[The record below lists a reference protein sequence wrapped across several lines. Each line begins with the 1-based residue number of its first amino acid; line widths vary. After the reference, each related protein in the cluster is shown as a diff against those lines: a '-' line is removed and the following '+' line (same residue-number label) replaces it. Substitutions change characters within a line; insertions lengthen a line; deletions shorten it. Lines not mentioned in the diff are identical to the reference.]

1 MSDAT
6 HLSLSDLRAQRNALQ
21 RQEDAVSFVRRL
33 TQGRIDLVHDEE
45 RRRAANAPAP
55 SGTLTERLANVF
67 GQEHG
72 GGSARPPRE
81 TDVPADH
88 PLLVQLDELCEE
100 FSFENLES
108 LTDADISALRD
119 ALTLFEQ
126 SCSQQRH
133 QMFVQIDALTA
144 ELVARLRDGG
154 TAALLTD

>member
-33 TQGRIDLVHDEE
+33 TQGRIDLVLDEE
-45 RRRAANAPAP
+45 RRRVAKAPAP

-119 ALTLFEQ
+119 ALTMFEQ

-133 QMFVQIDALTA
+133 QMFEQIDALTA

>member
-6 HLSLSDLRAQRNALQ
+6 HLPLSDLRAQRNALQ

-33 TQGRIDLVHDEE
+33 TQGRIDLVLDEE
-45 RRRAANAPAP
+45 RRRATKAPAP

-108 LTDADISALRD
+108 LSDADISALRD

-133 QMFVQIDALTA
+133 QMFEQIDALTA

>member
-1 MSDAT
+1 MTDAT
-6 HLSLSDLRAQRNALQ
+6 HLPLSELRAQRSALQ

-45 RRRAANAPAP
+45 RRRAAKAPAP

-108 LTDADISALRD
+108 LPDADITALRD
-119 ALTLFEQ
+119 ALTMFEQ

-133 QMFVQIDALTA
+133 QMFEQIDALTA
-144 ELVARLRDGG
+144 VLVARLRDGG

>member
-6 HLSLSDLRAQRNALQ
+6 HLSLSELRAQRSALQ

-33 TQGRIDLVHDEE
+33 TQGRIDLVLDEE
-45 RRRAANAPAP
+45 RRRATKAPAP

-119 ALTLFEQ
+119 ALTMFEQ

-133 QMFVQIDALTA
+133 QMFEQIDALTA

>member
-6 HLSLSDLRAQRNALQ
+6 HLSLSELRAQRSALQ

-33 TQGRIDLVHDEE
+33 TQGRIDLVLDEE
-45 RRRAANAPAP
+45 RRRATKAPAP

-133 QMFVQIDALTA
+133 QMFEQIDALTA

>member
-1 MSDAT
+1 MTDAT
-6 HLSLSDLRAQRNALQ
+6 HLSLSELRAQRSALQ

-33 TQGRIDLVHDEE
+33 TQGRIDLVLDEE
-45 RRRAANAPAP
+45 RRRATKAPAP
-55 SGTLTERLANVF
+55 SGTLTQRLANVF

-119 ALTLFEQ
+119 ALTMFEQ

-133 QMFVQIDALTA
+133 QMFEQIDALTA

>member
-6 HLSLSDLRAQRNALQ
+6 HLSLSELRAQRSALQ

-33 TQGRIDLVHDEE
+33 TQGRIDLVLDEE
-45 RRRAANAPAP
+45 RRRATKAPAP

-81 TDVPADH
+81 TNVPADH

-119 ALTLFEQ
+119 ALTMFEQ

-133 QMFVQIDALTA
+133 QMFEQIDALTA

>member
-45 RRRAANAPAP
+45 RRRATNAPVP
-55 SGTLTERLANVF
+55 SGTLPERLANVF

-119 ALTLFEQ
+119 ALTMFEQ

-133 QMFVQIDALTA
+133 QMFEQIDALTA

>member
-33 TQGRIDLVHDEE
+33 TQGRIDLVLDEE
-45 RRRAANAPAP
+45 RRRATKAPAP
-55 SGTLTERLANVF
+55 SGNLTQRLANVF

-119 ALTLFEQ
+119 ALTMFEQ

-133 QMFVQIDALTA
+133 QMFEQIDALTA

>member
-1 MSDAT
+1 
-6 HLSLSDLRAQRNALQ
+6 
-21 RQEDAVSFVRRL
+21 
-33 TQGRIDLVHDEE
+33 
-45 RRRAANAPAP
+45 
-55 SGTLTERLANVF
+55 LTERLANVF

-119 ALTLFEQ
+119 ALTMFEQ

-133 QMFVQIDALTA
+133 QMFEQIDALTA

>member
-33 TQGRIDLVHDEE
+33 TQGRIDLVLDEE
-45 RRRAANAPAP
+45 RRRATKAPAP

-108 LTDADISALRD
+108 LTDTDLRSLRD
-119 ALTLFEQ
+119 ALTMFEQ

-133 QMFVQIDALTA
+133 QMFEQIDALTA

>member
-6 HLSLSDLRAQRNALQ
+6 HLSLTDLRAKRNALQ

-33 TQGRIDLVHDEE
+33 TQGRVDLVHDEE
-45 RRRAANAPAP
+45 RLRASKSLA
-55 SGTLTERLANVF
+55 SKSTLTQRLANVF

-81 TDVPADH
+81 TDVAADH
-88 PLLVQLDELCEE
+88 ALLVQLDELCAE
-100 FSFENLES
+100 FLFENLES
-108 LTDADISALRD
+108 LTDADLGALRD

-133 QMFVQIDALTA
+133 EMFEQIDALTA
-144 ELVARLRDGG
+144 ELVTRLRDGG
-154 TAALLTD
+154 TAAILTD

>member
-33 TQGRIDLVHDEE
+33 TQGRIDLVLDEE
-45 RRRAANAPAP
+45 RRRAAKAPAP

-119 ALTLFEQ
+119 ALTMFEQ

-133 QMFVQIDALTA
+133 QMFEQIDALTA

>member
-6 HLSLSDLRAQRNALQ
+6 HLSLSDLRAQRSALQ

-45 RRRAANAPAP
+45 RRRTTNTPAP
-55 SGTLTERLANVF
+55 SGTLTQRLANVF

-100 FSFENLES
+100 FSFENIQS

-119 ALTLFEQ
+119 ALTMFEQ

-133 QMFVQIDALTA
+133 QMFEQIDALTA

>member
-133 QMFVQIDALTA
+133 QMFEQIDALTA

>member
-6 HLSLSDLRAQRNALQ
+6 HLSLSELRAQRSALQ

-33 TQGRIDLVHDEE
+33 TQGRIDLVLDEE
-45 RRRAANAPAP
+45 RRRATKAPAP

-108 LTDADISALRD
+108 LSDADISALRD

-133 QMFVQIDALTA
+133 QMFEQIDALTA

>member
-33 TQGRIDLVHDEE
+33 TQGRIDLVLDEE
-45 RRRAANAPAP
+45 RRRAAKAPAP

-108 LTDADISALRD
+108 LSDADISALRD

-133 QMFVQIDALTA
+133 QMFEQIDALTA

>member
-33 TQGRIDLVHDEE
+33 TQGRIDLVLDEE
-45 RRRAANAPAP
+45 RRRATKAPAP

-108 LTDADISALRD
+108 LSDADISALRD

-133 QMFVQIDALTA
+133 QMFEQIDALTA

>member
-6 HLSLSDLRAQRNALQ
+6 HLSLSDLRARRSALQ

-45 RRRAANAPAP
+45 RRRATNAPVP

-108 LTDADISALRD
+108 LTDTDLRSLRD
-119 ALTLFEQ
+119 ALTMFEQ

-133 QMFVQIDALTA
+133 QMFEQIDALTA

>member
-33 TQGRIDLVHDEE
+33 TQGRIDLVLDEE
-45 RRRAANAPAP
+45 RRRAAKAPAP

-100 FSFENLES
+100 FSSENLES
-108 LTDADISALRD
+108 LSDADISALRD

-133 QMFVQIDALTA
+133 QMFEQIDALTA

>member
-45 RRRAANAPAP
+45 RRRAAKAPAP

-108 LTDADISALRD
+108 LSDADISALRD

-133 QMFVQIDALTA
+133 QMFEQIDALTA

>member
-45 RRRAANAPAP
+45 RRRAAKAPAP

-119 ALTLFEQ
+119 ALTMFEQ

-133 QMFVQIDALTA
+133 QMFEQIDALTA

>member
-6 HLSLSDLRAQRNALQ
+6 HLPLSDLRAQRNALQ

-33 TQGRIDLVHDEE
+33 TQGRIDLVLDEE
-45 RRRAANAPAP
+45 RRRATKAPAP

-72 GGSARPPRE
+72 VGSARPPRE

-119 ALTLFEQ
+119 ALTMFEQ

-133 QMFVQIDALTA
+133 QMFEQIDALTA

>member
-6 HLSLSDLRAQRNALQ
+6 HLPLSDLRAQRNALQ

-33 TQGRIDLVHDEE
+33 TQGRIDLVLDEE
-45 RRRAANAPAP
+45 RRRATKAPAP

-119 ALTLFEQ
+119 ALTMFEQ

-133 QMFVQIDALTA
+133 QMFEQIDALTA

>member
-1 MSDAT
+1 
-6 HLSLSDLRAQRNALQ
+6 LSLSELRAQRSALQ

-33 TQGRIDLVHDEE
+33 TQGRIDLVLDEE
-45 RRRAANAPAP
+45 RRRATKAPAP

-133 QMFVQIDALTA
+133 QMFEQIDALTA